1 MGGQPRELDLY
12 ASSTGY
18 NARPRRRGANCTYS
32 VREPTAASPVEK
44 RVQIDY
50 VLISAAFRDLPDC
63 VLESRLFEYP
73 HTRAT
78 TRFGL

>member
-32 VREPTAASPVEK
+32 VREPTAASPAEK

-50 VLISAAFRDLPDC
+50 VLISAAFPGFFLIIVTPFLGDSL
-63 VLESRLFEYP
+63 
-73 HTRAT
+73 T
-78 TRFGL
+78 